1 MTKHFTPFWDDFEQ
15 SSHKHQQLLAN
26 FESYLTK
33 LSTIALHPALAT
45 DVRKTLYDCIPVE
58 REREW
63 SVQCQQSL
71 AHVSAQVL
79 RLRSVHDEVCSEVDE
94 MASSQQQISLEYEQS
109 LQELAAM
116 KMQAATQEQITAK
129 LTENLVFAQSKIA
142 ETSMDPSPSS
152 MMFASSS
159 ALEVCRGIDE
169 LYREQ
174 HDMVR
179 CELYCGVVFE
189 LWIILLM
196 SELSVASD
204 SSKLCCSHD

>member
-1 MTKHFTPFWDDFEQ
+1 MTKHFTPFWEDFEQ
-15 SSHKHQQLLAN
+15 SSANHQHLLAN
-26 FESYLTK
+26 FESYLAK

-45 DVRKTLYDCIPVE
+45 DARKTLYDCIPVE

-79 RLRSVHDEVCSEVDE
+79 RLRSVHDEVASEVDS
-94 MASSQQQISLEYEQS
+94 MVNSQQQIALEYEQS

-116 KMQAATQEQITAK
+116 KAQAATQEQITAK
-129 LTENLVFAQSKIA
+129 LTENLGFAQSKIA
-142 ETSMDPSPSS
+142 ETSMDANPSS

-174 HDMVR
+174 HDMVCR
-179 CELYCGVVFE
+179 
-189 LWIILLM
+189 
-196 SELSVASD
+196 
-204 SSKLCCSHD
+204 